1 MFSQRFNEA
10 IEKRDKLSICVDELR
25 SKLRELKRVQ
35 IRVFAEDVV
44 LPNLYK
50 MRTSK
55 TIKTTLPTERSVR
68 ISTDIV

>member
-25 SKLRELKRVQ
+25 SKLRELKRIQ